1 MIVNISA
8 TLHYNGCYM
17 QAHAGAAKA
26 AVDALTRH
34 LAVEL
39 VRF

>member
-1 MIVNISA
+1 
-8 TLHYNGCYM
+8 M

-26 AVDALTRH
+26 AVDALTKH

-39 VRF
+39 VYQLIYNDRVLKI